1 MISSLRGLLLGSVF
15 ALAAAPGLAQ
25 TQTVVPP
32 PVIVHVQDQA
42 AVPAPPAPPAAAAPA
57 MAEEMDA
64 LSFVTWA
71 SASVRG
77 APNGTAELKETLPF
91 GSQVIV
97 TGRLASGGWVRV
109 QTPKTPV
116 GYMWAQT
123 LAPMRI
129 AMPGAPGTGDNGL
142 APADESADDT
152 IATATPLGA
161 VGASP
166 LTAEGRVSNS
176 DQTDVY
182 AITTEGWTNLSVD
195 LTGMTGD
202 ADIELKDKDGAGLG
216 SSANGGSDSEH
227 IAAAVGPGTYYLV
240 ITSYG
245 DATPYRLSVSGT
257 PGQEPPPDSAG
268 SDQSDARDLGDVT
281 GSSAEANDWVGPA
294 DTSDYYAFTI
304 RERQKVTITLD
315 GLAAD
320 ADINLVGADGS
331 FLLSGTNTDT
341 EAESLSATLDAGT
354 YYLNVYPAG
363 SEATDYHVSVTGEA
377 AAPPPPDNAGNTP
390 EEAGK
395 LEHVGPQPVTVK
407 DWVGFTDRDDYWTFT
422 LVNRADVTIRLTM
435 EQGDADIDLLR
446 ASDQESLISGAES
459 GTDPEE
465 LKLRLDPGTYLLRV
479 YSYQGDTPY
488 TLEAKAVPAK

>member
-15 ALAAAPGLAQ
+15 ALAAAPALA
-25 TQTVVPP
+25 QTVVPP
-32 PVIVHVQDQA
+32 PVVVEVQDQA
-42 AVPAPPAPPAAAAPA
+42 AVPAPPAAAAAPA
-57 MAEEMDA
+57 VAEEMDA

-97 TGRLASGGWVRV
+97 TGRLAAGGWVRV

-129 AMPGAPGTGDNGL
+129 AMPGADGGTP
-142 APADESADDT
+142 AAPPADESADDS
-152 IATATPLGA
+152 ISTATPLGS

-166 LTAEGRVSNS
+166 LTADGRVSND

-182 AITTEGWTNLSVD
+182 AVTTSGWTDLTVD
-195 LTGMTGD
+195 LTGLTGD
-202 ADIELKDKDGAGLG
+202 ADIELKDKDGNGLG
-216 SSANGGSDSEH
+216 SSANAGSDDER
-227 IAAAVGPGTYYLV
+227 IFTTVGPGTYYV
-240 ITSYG
+240 AVTSYG
-245 DATPYRLSVSGT
+245 DNTPYRLSVSGT
-257 PGQEPPPDSAG
+257 PGQEPPPDAAG
-268 SDQSDARDLGDVT
+268 SDQSGARDLGDIT
-281 GSSAEANDWVGPA
+281 GTSTDASDWVGPA

-304 RERQKVTITLD
+304 RERQKVTIGLD
-315 GLAAD
+315 GMSAD

-331 FLLSGTNTDT
+331 YLLSGTNTDT
-341 EAESLSATLDAGT
+341 EAESLTATLDAGT

-363 SEATDYHVSVTGEA
+363 SEGTEYRVTVAGEA
-377 AAPPPPDNAGNTP
+377 AAPPPPDHAGNTP

-395 LEHVGPQPVTVK
+395 LEHVGPTPVTVK

-459 GTDPEE
+459 GTDPEV
-465 LKLRLDPGTYLLRV
+465 LNLRLDPGTYLLRV

>member
-1 MISSLRGLLLGSVF
+1 MTSCLRGLLLGSVF
-15 ALAAAPGLAQ
+15 ALAAAGPAFAQ
-25 TQTVVPP
+25 TP
-32 PVIVHVQDQA
+32 A
-42 AVPAPPAPPAAAAPA
+42 AVPAPPAVL
-57 MAEEMDA
+57 EEMDA

-97 TGRLASGGWVRV
+97 TGRLTAGGWVRV

-129 AMPGAPGTGDNGL
+129 AMPGAAAEGTPGV

-152 IATATPLGA
+152 IATATPLGT
-161 VGASP
+161 VGPSP
-166 LTAEGRVSNS
+166 LAAEGRVSTT

-182 AITTEGWTNLSVD
+182 AITTEGWTNLTVD

-202 ADIELKDKDGAGLG
+202 ADLELKDSDGGTLG
-216 SSANGGSDSEH
+216 SSAAGGSDDEH
-227 IAAAVGPGTYYLV
+227 VTAVVRPGTYYLV

-245 DATPYRLSVSGT
+245 DDTPYRLSVSGT
-257 PGQEPPPDSAG
+257 PGEEPPADAAG
-268 SDQSDARDLGDVT
+268 SSQSDARDLGDVT
-281 GSSAEANDWVGPA
+281 GTSADASDWVGPA
-294 DTSDYYAFTI
+294 DATDYYAFRITQ
-304 RERQKVTITLD
+304 RQAVTIGLD
-315 GLAAD
+315 GLSAD
-320 ADINLVGADGS
+320 ADINLEGADGTN
-331 FLLSGTNTDT
+331 LLSGTNTDT
-341 EAESLSATLDAGT
+341 EAEALTATLDPGT

-363 SEATDYHVSVTGEA
+363 SEATEYRVAVAGAT
-377 AAPPPPDNAGNTP
+377 AAPPPPDHAGNTP
-390 EEAGK
+390 EEAGTI
-395 LEHVGPQPVTVK
+395 ERVGPQAVTIK
-407 DWVGFTDRDDYWTFT
+407 DWVGFTDRDDYWRFT

-435 EQGDADIDLLR
+435 DQGDADIDLLR

-465 LKLRLDPGTYLLRV
+465 LQLRLDPGTYLLRV

-488 TLEAKAVPAK
+488 TLEAEAVPAK